1 MTVHTIM
8 LPDMVHYDA
17 PRSVIW
23 DDEAGTV
30 AGEHYDVPWMQGML
44 AATPPV
50 VMGDVMGTVTLN
62 DPSHDPADFLVL
74 LGRAYWPVLEE
85 PLRSTLPSVFD
96 GVVMTSMKLPPNIAG
111 TVALDGT
118 PLPPPLY

>member
-8 LPDMVHYDA
+8 LPDMRQYGG

-30 AGEHYDVPWMQGML
+30 TGEHSRVPWMQGML

-50 VMGDVMGTVTLN
+50 VMGDVMGIVTLN
-62 DPSHDPADFLVL
+62 DPGHDPADFLVL
-74 LGRAYWPVLEE
+74 LGRAYWPVLDE
-85 PLRSTLPSVFD
+85 PLRSTLPPVFD
-96 GVVMTSMKLPPNIAG
+96 GVEMTPMKH
-111 TVALDGT
+111 
-118 PLPPPLY
+118 PPPHLDADGNPVPVLY